1 LRYWIVPLGKKRPL
15 NIGGEEGEKTRKRRF
30 RINLSSG
37 FEEPALNLSTLQ
49 RKGFH
54 VLEEKSDL
62 RRRLLEKRLS
72 LNRKDVWIRSDDIKR
87 SLIKLKSFQEARCIA
102 LYYPIKNEVGTQG
115 IFKIAKELGK
125 GIYFPLVDGS
135 SLEFRKINNLAEL
148 KIGRFDVPEPSHC
161 SPGVEIEDID
171 LIIIPGIAFDSF
183 GVRIGYGKGYYD
195 RAISKIDIKKRVGL
209 AYNFQV
215 VESIPIERYDVR
227 VGLIVT
233 ETGVIIC

>member
-1 LRYWIVPLGKKRPL
+1 M

-49 RKGFH
+49 RKRFH
-54 VLEEKSDL
+54 VLEGKSDL

-72 LNRKDVWIRSDDIKR
+72 LNHRDVWIRTEYIKR
-87 SLIKLKSFQEARCIA
+87 SLIELKSFQEARSIA
-102 LYYPIKNEVGTQG
+102 LYYPIKNEVGIQG

-135 SLEFRKINNLAEL
+135 SLEFRKINDLAEL
-148 KIGRFDVPEPSHC
+148 KIGRFEVPEPSHC
-161 SPGVEIEDID
+161 FPGVEIEDID
-171 LIIIPGIAFDSF
+171 LIVMPGIAFDSF
-183 GVRIGYGKGYYD
+183 GVRVGYGKGYYD
-195 RAISKIDIKKRVGL
+195 RTIYKIDIKKRVGL

-215 VESIPIERYDVR
+215 VESIPIERYDER
-227 VGLIVT
+227 IGLIAT

>member
-1 LRYWIVPLGKKRPL
+1 M

-49 RKGFH
+49 RKRFH

-62 RRRLLEKRLS
+62 RHRLLEKRLS
-72 LNRKDVWIRSDDIKR
+72 LNHKDVWIRSEEIKR
-87 SLIKLKSFQEARCIA
+87 SLIKLKSFQEARSIA
-102 LYYPIKNEVGTQG
+102 LYYPTKNEVGTQG

-135 SLEFRKINNLAEL
+135 SLEFRKINDLAGL
-148 KIGRFDVPEPSHC
+148 KIGSFGVPEPSHC
-161 SPGVEIEDID
+161 PPGVEIEDID

-183 GVRIGYGKGYYD
+183 GIRIGYGKGYYD
-195 RAISKIDIKKRVGL
+195 RAISKIDIKKRIGL
-209 AYNFQV
+209 AYDFQV
-215 VESIPIERYDVR
+215 VESIPIERYDER